1 MNTKK
6 ITLARTALRWGLAMM
21 LLGFGLFITLIV
33 LKVSTVH
40 EPVVFWK
47 IIMQIGFITGLLGA
61 LMIFLVSLTF
71 LPGAFRFA
79 KQHTQQHLQTH
90 GKSYITVIYAI
101 GAGLSAMTLALI
113 KAYGAI
119 ASSTT
124 TDDNYEGIWSGNK
137 DSVWSEDEANAAGTG
152 SHQWRDRYL

>member
-6 ITLARTALRWGLAMM
+6 LKLARIALRWGLAMM

-47 IIMQIGFITGLLGA
+47 IIMQTSFITGLLGT

-101 GAGLSAMTLALI
+101 GAGLSAMTFAMI
-113 KAYGAI
+113 KAYGTVI
-119 ASSTT
+119 S
-124 TDDNYEGIWSGNK
+124 TDDDEILVDYGDDEMPSGYTR
-137 DSVWSEDEANAAGTG
+137 DEE
-152 SHQWRDRYL
+152 HWYFYRDYK